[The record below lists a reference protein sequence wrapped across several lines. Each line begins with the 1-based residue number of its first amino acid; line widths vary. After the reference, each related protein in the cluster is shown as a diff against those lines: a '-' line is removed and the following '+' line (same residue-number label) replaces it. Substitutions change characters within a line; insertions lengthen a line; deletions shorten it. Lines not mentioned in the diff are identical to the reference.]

1 MCVIKNNKIKHM
13 KKSFIILS
21 ISVIAFACSHKT
33 TPVTTA
39 VKEEVKN
46 KEESA
51 TVSHEQFLE
60 GKALSLT
67 YCTKCHAEKNP
78 NRGNMAQWD
87 KWLDKMAPKAKIS
100 DEQKM
105 KIRDYISVNAKS
117 M

>member
-1 MCVIKNNKIKHM
+1 M

-21 ISVIAFACSHKT
+21 ISLIAFACSHKT
-33 TPVTTA
+33 TPATTA

-46 KEESA
+46 REESA

-100 DEQKM
+100 GEQKM

>member
-1 MCVIKNNKIKHM
+1 M
-13 KKSFIILS
+13 KKSITILA
-21 ISVIAFACSHKT
+21 ISLIAFACSHKT
-33 TPVTTA
+33 TATKTE
-39 VKEEVKN
+39 VKEIKDRV
-46 KEESA
+46 ESA
-51 TVSHEQFLE
+51 TVSNAQFLE

-87 KWLDKMAPKAKIS
+87 KWLDRMAPKAKIS

-117 M
+117 I